1 MVIIL
6 NDYTFFPRG
15 LPFSHCW
22 NLTLVI
28 SENKS
33 ITLPPMNSVNVTSLG
48 RSLLGI
54 SFQSLTDSPGSNGG
68 VLDVAEIEII
78 KYEYEDDFMGTYL
91 RPAALQNAVILS
103 EIWNILVWED
113 ERAASRWQGASAEVT
128 AAMIEFWTF
137 SKIVNCR
144 QNTATTIWERGRLD
158 FTVDCTQTGWVY
170 VQTVVQVQWG
180 GRSKLCGVGL
190 LNHNSTQLQ
199 SYSKEWNNCEN

>member
-33 ITLPPMNSVNVTSLG
+33 ITLPSIKSVNVTSLG

-68 VLDVAEIEII
+68 VLDVAEIERN

-103 EIWNILVWED
+103 EI
-113 ERAASRWQGASAEVT
+113 
-128 AAMIEFWTF
+128 
-137 SKIVNCR
+137 
-144 QNTATTIWERGRLD
+144 
-158 FTVDCTQTGWVY
+158 
-170 VQTVVQVQWG
+170 
-180 GRSKLCGVGL
+180 
-190 LNHNSTQLQ
+190 
-199 SYSKEWNNCEN
+199 